1 MKGEQHEG
9 RSLKFLTVTPDNYDP
24 ALSYPLV
31 IMLHG
36 FGAHMGDLAGLAPAI
51 EDQGYVYAC
60 PNAPLPFDFGGGHV
74 GYGWMPRQNAAP
86 PEEVEAARASSE
98 ALLADCIEEIFE
110 KVNATPGQVALLG
123 FSQGGA
129 MTYRCGLGQPEVFA
143 GLVALSA
150 AVFDPELLRP
160 KLPEA
165 GLPNSR
171 SQPIFV
177 AHGIRDLQI
186 GVETARA
193 TRTFL
198 EAEGYRPEYREYNI
212 GHEIPFEVL
221 RDLIPWLTGVLPP
234 LRD

>member
-1 MKGEQHEG
+1 MKTERHDG
-9 RSLKFLTVTPDNYDP
+9 RSLPFLAVLPDDYDP
-24 ALSYPLV
+24 AVSYPLV

-51 EDQGYVYAC
+51 EDKGYVYAC
-60 PNAPLPFDFGGGHV
+60 PNAPLAFDFGGGYT
-74 GYGWMPRQNAAP
+74 GYGWMPRQNVAS
-86 PEEVEAARASSE
+86 PEEVQAARENSE
-98 ALLADCIEEIFE
+98 ALLEDFFEEAFE
-110 KVNATPGQVALLG
+110 KLNATRGKVALLG

-129 MTYRCGLGQPEVFA
+129 MTYRCGLKSPEVFS

-150 AVFDPELLRP
+150 AVFDPEILRP
-160 KLPEA
+160 RLPD
-165 GLPNSR
+165 NR
-171 SQPIFV
+171 DQPIFV
-177 AHGIRDLQI
+177 AHGTRDMQI
-186 GVETARA
+186 DVETARA

-198 EAEGYRPEYREYNI
+198 EDEGYQPQYREYNM

>member
-1 MKGEQHEG
+1 MKAEQHEG
-9 RSLKFLTVTPDNYDP
+9 RSLRYITVLPDDHKP
-24 ALSYPLV
+24 EVSYPLV

-98 ALLADCIEEIFE
+98 ALLADFFDEVFE
-110 KVNATPGQVALLG
+110 QLNTTPGQVALLG

-129 MTYRCGLGQPEVFA
+129 MTYRCGLSRPDTFA

-150 AVFDPELLRP
+150 AVFEPDLLRP
-160 KLPEA
+160 KLPE
-165 GLPNSR
+165 SR
-171 SQPIFV
+171 SQPIFI
-177 AHGIRDLQI
+177 AHGTGDRQI
-186 GVETARA
+186 GVDTARA
-193 TRTFL
+193 TRAFL
-198 EAEGYRPEYREYNI
+198 EAEGYQPEYQEYAM

>member
-1 MKGEQHEG
+1 MKTERHDG
-9 RSLKFLTVTPDNYDP
+9 RSLPFLTVMPDDYNP
-24 ALSYPLV
+24 NVSYPLV

-51 EDQGYVYAC
+51 EDRGYVYAC
-60 PNAPLPFDFGGGHV
+60 PNAPLEFDFGGGYR
-74 GYGWMPRQNAAP
+74 GYGWMPRQNVASR
-86 PEEVEAARASSE
+86 EEVEAARESSE
-98 ALLADCIEEIFE
+98 ALLLDCFDEIFE
-110 KVNATPGQVALLG
+110 KLNATPGNVALLG

-129 MTYRCGLGQPEVFA
+129 MTYRCGMDRPEVFA

-160 KLPEA
+160 RLPQ
-165 GLPNSR
+165 GR

-177 AHGIRDLQI
+177 AHGTGDMQI
-186 GVETARA
+186 AVETARA
-193 TRTFL
+193 TRAFL
-198 EAEGYRPEYREYNI
+198 EAEGYAPEYREYNM